1 MKSERPAVAGR
12 LTWRI
17 IFENDQPPATAGR
30 SDCFYGEI
38 MNPKRFITTL
48 LILFSLTAVTLA
60 QENSKPKADPP
71 VPRAKDGKK
80 LLTAMDLLRIN
91 GVANPRISPD
101 GSRVAYTVSEVKMEK
116 DKE

>member
-1 MKSERPAVAGR
+1 MT
-12 LTWRI
+12 L
-17 IFENDQPPATAGR
+17 ENDQPPATADG
-30 SDCFYGEI
+30 SDCFHGEI

-48 LILFSLTAVTLA
+48 LILFSLTAVALA

-101 GSRVAYTVSEVKMEK
+101 GSRVAYTVSEKKKGEEK
-116 DKE
+116 KREKKEQTDVGGG